1 MEKLFEIPGFN
12 IYMQIV
18 ITLMVIGANLLH
30 GRGKIREGL
39 WTIITMSVVSV
50 AGWTTI
56 TNAIFGHILFA
67 DQVAESI
74 GWATGSGFQRELAFA
89 AIGIGLIGA
98 LGTWRQDMWL
108 PFIIAKSTFML
119 GAGLTH
125 VLDILHSGNLAPG
138 NAGPVLY
145 WDFLLP
151 LILAGVY
158 IAYRRSLR
166 DDAPVSVPVYQS

>member
-1 MEKLFEIPGFN
+1 MEMLFEIPGFN

-30 GRGKIREGL
+30 SRRNPGEGM
-39 WTIITMSVVSV
+39 WTVITMSVVSV
-50 AGWTTI
+50 AGFTTI

-74 GWATGSGFQRELAFA
+74 GWATGSGFQTELAFA

-98 LGTWRQDMWL
+98 LGTWRKDMWL

-125 VLDILHSGNLAPG
+125 VLDILHNGNFASG

-158 IAYRRSLR
+158 LFYRRSQSEKVLR
-166 DDAPVSVPVYQS
+166 SEPAYQA